1 MSKAFPVIAGL
12 AAAGGL
18 IYFVG
23 QAAIP
28 GSLRAEQQAQRT
40 LQAITIEPAA
50 GAAAPQA
57 LQGSEP
63 EKKGRP
69 EQIVAQRNHYLDAS
83 EAALNTEA
91 DNLLCA
97 RAAYYRDL
105 AEKKQVELGQN
116 PEQYLLDLLA
126 QQNQQLLTTA
136 TQTGGF
142 NGSADL
148 QGKGRSLVLDE
159 LAIVKALQGMYD
171 GQSKSCISE
180 PYQAGENVNNYLIRA
195 QQYRSNLAQEANK
208 VIDSTKEAQAN
219 ASQ

>member
-23 QAAIP
+23 QAAVP

-40 LQAITIEPAA
+40 LQAITIEPAT
-50 GAAAPQA
+50 GVTVQ
-57 LQGSEP
+57 QVQQDSEP

-69 EQIVAQRNHYLDAS
+69 EQIVVQRNAYLDAAI
-83 EAALNTEA
+83 AAYSTES
-91 DNLLCA
+91 DNLICA
-97 RAAYYRDL
+97 RAAYYQGV
-105 AEKKQVELGQN
+105 AQQKQTELGQN

-126 QQNQQLLTTA
+126 QQNQQILTTA

-142 NGSADL
+142 NGTADL
-148 QGKGRSLVLDE
+148 QGKGRSLTLDG
-159 LAIVKALQGMYD
+159 LAILKALQGMYA
-171 GQSKSCISE
+171 GEAKSCISE

-208 VIDSTKEAQAN
+208 VIDPTKEAQAN